1 MMLKFDLLKNN
12 TFNQVNNLPR
22 YLNYGGVGGGV
33 GWVVYLSEKISTYE
47 QFSFLRKLMW
57 ALVKNL
63 LWHFCSY
70 FFSPRSNLKPCK

>member
-22 YLNYGGVGGGV
+22 YLNYGGWGEEL

-47 QFSFLRKLMW
+47 QFMLQ
-57 ALVKNL
+57 
-63 LWHFCSY
+63 
-70 FFSPRSNLKPCK
+70 CKCRV